1 MKKILGLDLGTTSI
15 GWAFVTEGETAEQSK
30 IERLG
35 VRIIQYDTFSK
46 VDKTGKISESKDP
59 VSDFNA
65 GRGLSPNADR
75 TAKRGARR
83 NLDRYQ
89 LRRANLIEILRNN
102 NIIGTDFIYA
112 EDSKNSTFSTY
123 KLRAD
128 AASKE
133 IPLSDF
139 AKILLMI
146 NKKRGYK
153 SSRKAKSEDEGTAID
168 GMAIAKEL
176 YETNQTPGQ
185 YVLSLIK
192 KGKNHF
198 PDFYKSDLENEYN
211 SIWDFQKKYHPE
223 ILSDE
228 TRKQLS
234 GKGLK
239 ATKDLFYAKFKLDTA
254 QNKGAD
260 KRLKAYEWRAKALNE
275 QLTEDILAYV
285 IAEIRNNLNS
295 SSGYLGAISDRSKEL
310 YFNKK
315 TVGQYLYEQL
325 ANNKH
330 ARLKSQVFYRQDYMD
345 EFEKIWSIQSKYH
358 AILTE
363 NLKNEIRDVVIF
375 YQRKLKSQKHL
386 ISNCEFEKYHKAIP
400 KSSPLFQEY
409 KIWSILNNLEF
420 TDRKTKEKLT
430 LELETKNLIFNEL
443 NIKGRLNKREILELL
458 GHKEKDYDL
467 NFKEIEGNNTN
478 KALFEAYKIILE
490 REGYD
495 LDLNQPGLE
504 IMLKVKTLLN
514 EAKIDTGILDFDSEK
529 ECNAFDKQKSYQF
542 WHALH
547 SIEEDLP
554 LLKTLESKYGF
565 SEEYAK
571 IIANLS
577 LQPDYGSLS
586 AKAIKKILPFLKAGN
601 KYSDACA
608 FAKYNHSSS
617 KTKEEID
624 ARIIDKNGLLDLLSN
639 NSLRNPVVEKILNQM
654 VHVVNAVIKDP
665 ALGKPD
671 EIRIELARELK
682 KSNKE
687 REEMT
692 LSIAKSTGENEIIR
706 KKIKEDPFNIKNPT
720 RNDIIKYKLYEELA
734 SNGHKTLYSG
744 TYISPKDLFS
754 KNFDVEHIIP
764 KAKLFDD
771 SFSNKT
777 IELSDVNRKKGDMTA
792 LDFVAQK
799 YESKLEDYAA
809 NIERLFK
816 EGKLTKAKYK
826 KLLMSEKDIPADF
839 LARDLRDTQYI
850 AKKAKEILETQIR
863 VVASTTGNVT
873 DRLREDWGLINIM
886 QELNFEKYKSLGL
899 IEKVEKKDG
908 SFKEKIVDWSKR
920 NDHRHHAMDALTV
933 AFTKPAYIQ
942 YLNNINARKQETKLG
957 KEIAG
962 IEAKYLKRENTEG
975 GSKKVFNLPIP
986 NFRTAAKV
994 HLESIL
1000 ISFKAKNK
1008 VVTKNKNK
1016 IKQKGKDNY
1025 IVKTQLTP
1033 RGQLHKE
1040 TIYGKIKTIEVSEV
1054 KIDGKFNL
1062 EKIATIC
1069 NPTFRALVLSRLNKF
1084 DNDPKLAF
1092 SGKNSLDKNPIW
1104 IDEAKSEKLPEKI
1117 KTSHFEDDYT
1127 IRKDVSPDLKIDK
1140 VIDQG
1145 IKRILEARL
1154 IEYKNDPKK
1163 AFVEL
1168 DKNPIWLNKDKGIAI
1183 KKVRITGVKNAEALH
1198 TKKDHLGKK
1207 LLTIDGK
1214 KQAVDFVSTGNN
1226 HHVAI
1231 YKDADGNLQEEVV
1244 SLYEAVARANA
1255 GLPIID
1261 KNHVE
1266 SYEFLFTMKQNE
1278 YFVFS
1283 DENFNPREIDL
1294 LDPKN
1299 YTEISKRLFRVQKL
1313 SVVKYGNSTIRDFMF
1328 RHHLETTVE
1337 EKNEMNNIAYIQIKS
1352 LNPLLNMVKVRI
1364 NHLGIIS
1371 QIGEY

>member
-89 LRRANLIEILRNN
+89 MRRANLLEILRTN

-128 AASKE
+128 AACNK
-133 IPLSDF
+133 ITLNDF

-185 YVLSLIK
+185 YVLSLLK
-192 KGKNHF
+192 KGKNHL

-211 SIWDFQKKYHPE
+211 TIWDFQKKYHPE

-239 ATKDLFYAKFKLDTA
+239 ATKDLFYAKYKLDTA
-254 QNKGAD
+254 QNKGTD
-260 KRLKAYEWRAKALNE
+260 KRLQAYEWRAKALNE
-275 QLTEDILAYV
+275 QLAEDVLAYV

-345 EFEKIWSIQSKYH
+345 EFEKIWSIQSKYYTV
-358 AILTE
+358 LTE
-363 NLKNEIRDVVIF
+363 KLKNEIRDVVIF

-386 ISNCEFEKYHKAIP
+386 ISNCEFEKNHKVVP
-400 KSSPLFQEY
+400 KSSPLFQEF
-409 KIWSILNNLEF
+409 KIWAVLNNLEF

-430 LELETKNLIFNEL
+430 IELETKNLIFNEL
-443 NIKGRLNKREILELL
+443 NIKGRLNKREILELF

-495 LDLNQPGLE
+495 LDLNLPGLE
-504 IMLKVKTLLN
+504 IMLKVKTILN

-529 ECNAFDKQKSYQF
+529 EGNAFDKQKSYQF
-542 WHALH
+542 WHAIH

-554 LLKTLESKYGF
+554 LLKTLESKFGF
-565 SEEYAK
+565 KLEYAK

-601 KYSDACA
+601 KYSEACA

-624 ARIIDKNGLLDLLSN
+624 ARLIDKNELLDLLPN

-692 LSIAKSTGENEIIR
+692 ISIAKSTGEHEIIR
-706 KKIKEDPFNIKNPT
+706 KKIQEDPFNIKNPT
-720 RNDIIKYKLYEELA
+720 RNDIIKYKLYEEL
-734 SNGHKTLYSG
+734 STNGHKTLYSG
-744 TYISPKDLFS
+744 TYIPSELLFS

-792 LDFVAQK
+792 LNFVAK
-799 YESKLEDYAA
+799 EYESNLENYKA

-816 EGKLTKAKYK
+816 EGKLSKAKYK
-826 KLLMSEKDIPADF
+826 KLLMSEKDIPTDF

-850 AKKAKEILETQIR
+850 ASKAKEILETQIR
-863 VVASTTGNVT
+863 VVASTTGSVT

-886 QELNFEKYKSLGL
+886 QELNFEKYKVLGL
-899 IEKVEKKDG
+899 TEKVEKKDG
-908 SFKEKIVDWSKR
+908 SFKERITDWTKR

-933 AFTKPAYIQ
+933 AFTKPAFIH
-942 YLNNINARKQETKLG
+942 YLNNLNARKEETKLG

-962 IEAKYLKRENTEG
+962 IEGKYLQRINTEN

-986 NFRTAAKV
+986 NFRTTAKD

-1008 VVTKNKNK
+1008 IVTKNKNK

-1040 TIYGKIKTIEVSEV
+1040 TIYGKIKTIEVAEE

-1069 NPTFRALVLSRLNKF
+1069 NPTFRALVLGRLNKF
-1084 DNDPKLAF
+1084 GNDPKLAF

-1117 KTSHFEDDYT
+1117 KTSRFEDDYT
-1127 IRKDVSPDLKIDK
+1127 IRKDVSPELKIDK

-1183 KKVRITGVKNAEALH
+1183 KKVRITGVKNADALH
-1198 TKKDHLGKK
+1198 TKKDHLGKE

-1261 KNHVE
+1261 KNHVKG
-1266 SYEFLFTMKQNE
+1266 YEFLFTMKQNE
-1278 YFVFS
+1278 YFVFP
-1283 DENFNPREIDL
+1283 DNNFNPKEIDL

-1299 YTEISKRLFRVQKL
+1299 YKEISKRLFRVQKL
-1313 SVVKYGNSTIRDFMF
+1313 ATKNYMF
-1328 RHHLETTVE
+1328 RHHLETSVE
-1337 EKNEMNNIAYIQIKS
+1337 EKIQLQNKAFISIRSTNPIKDII
-1352 LNPLLNMVKVRI
+1352 KVRL
-1364 NHLGIIS
+1364 NHLGLIS
-1371 QIGEY
+1371 LIGEY